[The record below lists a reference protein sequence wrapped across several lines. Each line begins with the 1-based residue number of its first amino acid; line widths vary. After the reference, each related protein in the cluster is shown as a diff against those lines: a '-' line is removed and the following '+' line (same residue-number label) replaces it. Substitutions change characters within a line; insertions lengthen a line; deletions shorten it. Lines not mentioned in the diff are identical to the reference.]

1 MQPKTVRCPFVQ
13 SLSKVS
19 TLKTMHHSKSLIV
32 TLVPTKVTGHFF
44 CLVFISC
51 LWFSKKK
58 KTCKQQSGHSE
69 KPHFEASVLV
79 FGHQNVYCQ
88 NFIWMISLANKLLNS

>member
-1 MQPKTVRCPFVQ
+1 MQPKTVHCPFVQ

-19 TLKTMHHSKSLIV
+19 TLKTMHQSKSLIV

-44 CLVFISC
+44 VSFLFHVFGF
-51 LWFSKKK
+51 LKK

-79 FGHQNVYCQ
+79 FGHQHVYCQ

>member
-58 KTCKQQSGHSE
+58 K
-69 KPHFEASVLV
+69 PA
-79 FGHQNVYCQ
+79 N
-88 NFIWMISLANKLLNS
+88 NNLAILKSHILKLQY